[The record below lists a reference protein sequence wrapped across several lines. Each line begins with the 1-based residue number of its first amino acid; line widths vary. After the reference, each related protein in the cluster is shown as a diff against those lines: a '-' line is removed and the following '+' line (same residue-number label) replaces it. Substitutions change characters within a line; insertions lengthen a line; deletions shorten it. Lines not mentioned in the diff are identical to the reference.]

1 MKKVL
6 VFYFM
11 LFCSLTLL
19 AQKVKPV
26 IITKP
31 NSGFLKM
38 LEQKAKSISTKS
50 LKGLNEKEK
59 SFVALL
65 KTANTASAWD
75 KAAYKT
81 FIRNATPLIRA
92 LGIVSDPD
100 DGGEVFSD
108 PDDGGEIFASSKL
121 ITKAFNKF

>member
-1 MKKVL
+1 MKKAL
-6 VFYFM
+6 AFYFM
-11 LFCSLTLL
+11 LFCSLTLM

-26 IITKP
+26 IIAKP
-31 NSGFLKM
+31 SVTFLKS
-38 LEQKAKSISTKS
+38 LEQKAQSISAKS

-75 KAAYKT
+75 KAAYKI
-81 FIRNATPLIRA
+81 FIRKATPLIKA
-92 LGIVSDPD
+92 MGIMSDPD
-100 DGGEVFSD
+100 DGSEIFSD